1 MRAHR
6 AHRAKRSIAA
16 IIVGCGVAGA
26 VVCGLG
32 LAAGTA
38 SASPAYS
45 VRLDDDT
52 RAQAR
57 AELLKQARTADL
69 EPKAVDAMLKFDV
82 VATSS
87 DKGCPDVDVDVINAT
102 PQTMWNVE
110 IEIEQKESLEHR
122 TDHIHLPYLVTNTMV
137 HVRVPCITQYRYSA
151 GGGIELGY
159 SAKSSRTLDEALSS
173 LRTTKADYARQG
185 RYVVPEVSATGQT
198 LLANALELQD
208 VEVASELVLG
218 IAKTGVGVEELGAA
232 LSSNAEGVI
241 ANEVAGVLSKAP
253 PATQAALARVLL
265 ASPSA
270 GDWKDQLLPLINGRL
285 CRGRAEAV
293 QLWLQAQNDRELP
306 DAELRDRVR
315 AKCKLT
321 AGDAPLVVAALA
333 REPGRAGEVLDA
345 VDAAM
350 FDRAIAAWKTK
361 HGDDA
366 NALYA
371 YLRDGNDPA
380 RFDRAV
386 AAIPAAD
393 LARAIAE
400 VAKAQPGQVT
410 PHKAAWITASLDK
423 VAELDAVVRG
433 LTEELV
439 KGEIVADPM
448 REAARLSRDRA
459 PAAAGAVMV
468 DYANQ
473 HSTVFAADK
482 LGPGIDAGEFLAF
495 ATGQLGNCSA
505 SLDALRAC
513 ANAIAAYKGGA
524 LAKLAGTAV
533 RPDFTAKLPGLV
545 SGVDDVE
552 LAIALAGELRAA
564 GLGSEA
570 VADHACD
577 KAKIRSDPEPWLTA
591 VTKIDPAAPC
601 LVRLRDELVARHHK
615 VIWLTLFA
623 IVGLVAPFPAGGLVM
638 RRRYRKLQ
646 SDLPAVE
653 TDETPKGEK
662 LADRLGAQGL
672 GRGLRAGVAAAA
684 RELAGSAVAQA
695 IAAVED
701 PVLEA
706 AGEAVGRAVRSGD
719 AASVIIRRAEDA
731 VYVVALPVRHPRP
744 QVVERYLGAPWPEH
758 LASIQRA
765 AGSAVLALVVLCGP
779 EAGEAQLLVG
789 FAPPPGDPRPASDP
803 EALLDAQA
811 ARERGANQFRHVMP
825 LAATPSNSNEA

>member
-6 AHRAKRSIAA
+6 AHRSIAA
-16 IIVGCGVAGA
+16 IIVVCGVVFA

-32 LAAGTA
+32 PGAGTA

-52 RAQAR
+52 REQAR

-69 EPKAVDAMLKFDV
+69 EPKAVDALLKFDV
-82 VATSS
+82 IATSS
-87 DKGCPDVDVDVINAT
+87 DTGCPDVDVDVINAT
-102 PQTMWNVE
+102 DHTMWNVE
-110 IEIEQKESLEHR
+110 IEIEQKASLEHR
-122 TDHIHLPYLVTNTMV
+122 TDHIHLPYLVNSTMV
-137 HVRVPCITQYRYSA
+137 HARVPCITQYRYSSGA
-151 GGGIELGY
+151 GIELGY
-159 SAKSSRTLDEALSS
+159 SAKSSRTLDEALPS
-173 LRTTKADYARQG
+173 LRVTKSDYARQG
-185 RYVVPEVSATGQT
+185 RYIVPEASATGVT
-198 LLANALELQD
+198 LLADALALQD
-208 VEVASELVLG
+208 TEVASELVLG
-218 IAKTGVGVEELGAA
+218 IAKTGVGIEELAAA
-232 LSSNAEGVI
+232 LSSSPEGPI
-241 ANEVAGVLSKAP
+241 ASEIAGVLAKAA
-253 PATQAALARVLL
+253 PATQAALARALL

-293 QLWLQAQNDRELP
+293 QLWMQAQREHEMP

-315 AKCKLT
+315 AKCKL
-321 AGDAPLVVAALA
+321 AVGDGPLVVAALT

-345 VDAAM
+345 IDAPL

-361 HGDDA
+361 QGDDA

-371 YLRDGNDPA
+371 YLRDGSDPA

-386 AAIPAAD
+386 TAVAASD
-393 LARAIAE
+393 LARALAE
-400 VAKAQPGQVT
+400 VAKAPSGQT
-410 PHKAAWITASLDK
+410 TQHKAAWIAASLDK
-423 VAELDAVVRG
+423 IAEPEAVVRV

-439 KGEIVADPM
+439 KGEVTADPM
-448 REAARLSRDRA
+448 REVARLARARA
-459 PAAAGAVMV
+459 PAVADTVMV
-468 DYANQ
+468 GYANE

-482 LGPGIDAGEFLAF
+482 LGSGIDLGEFLAF
-495 ATGQLGNCSA
+495 ATGQLANCGA
-505 SLDALRAC
+505 SIDALREC
-513 ANAIAAYKGGA
+513 AKAIAAYKGGA
-524 LAKLAGTAV
+524 LGKLAGTAV
-533 RPDFTAKLPGLV
+533 RPDYTAKLSELV
-545 SGVDDVE
+545 SGVNDVE
-552 LAIALAGELRAA
+552 IAVALAAELRAA
-564 GLGSEA
+564 GLGNEV
-570 VADHACD
+570 VANHACH
-577 KAKIRSDPEPWLTA
+577 KAELRSDPEPWLTA
-591 VTKIDPAAPC
+591 VTTIDPAAPC
-601 LVRLRDELVARHHK
+601 IAHLRDELVSRRHK

-623 IVGLVAPFPAGGLVM
+623 IVGLVLPIPAGGLVM

-646 SDLPAVE
+646 RDLPAVE

-706 AGEAVGRAVRSGD
+706 AGAAVGRAVRSGD
-719 AASVIIRRAEDA
+719 AASVIIRRAQDA

-765 AGSAVLALVVLCGP
+765 AGSAVLALVVLSGP
-779 EAGEAQLLVG
+779 EASEAQLLVG

-811 ARERGANQFRHVMP
+811 ARERGANRFRHVMP
-825 LAATPSNSNEA
+825 LAATPSNEA